1 MHPPTPDLPCSTAAE
16 RNRGPIWGV
25 LRRLL
30 APSGHALE
38 IASGTGQHAAHFAHA
53 LPGWSWQPSDV
64 SDAGFATVQGWADRL
79 QARNVRRPLRL
90 DVLDPRWPSEG
101 APFADGA
108 FDLIF
113 CANMLHISPWPT
125 CAALMRGAAR
135 HLAPGGALVVY
146 GPFIEADLP
155 TAPSNHAFDAELR
168 RRHPSW
174 GLRDLEAVRTEA
186 QGAGLALAERHALP
200 ANNLLLVFRA
210 RE

>member
-1 MHPPTPDLPCSTAAE
+1 M
-16 RNRGPIWGV
+16 
-25 LRRLL
+25 
-30 APSGHALE
+30 
-38 IASGTGQHAAHFAHA
+38 
-53 LPGWSWQPSDV
+53 
-64 SDAGFATVQGWADRL
+64 QGWADRL

-155 TAPSNHAFDAELR
+155 TAPSNQAFDAELR

>member
-1 MHPPTPDLPCSTAAE
+1 
-16 RNRGPIWGV
+16 
-25 LRRLL
+25 
-30 APSGHALE
+30 
-38 IASGTGQHAAHFAHA
+38 
-53 LPGWSWQPSDV
+53 
-64 SDAGFATVQGWADRL
+64 
-79 QARNVRRPLRL
+79 
-90 DVLDPRWPSEG
+90 
-101 APFADGA
+101 
-108 FDLIF
+108 
-113 CANMLHISPWPT
+113 
-125 CAALMRGAAR
+125 MRGAAR